1 MLALGLAPGPASA
14 SFLHGETLDSLPM
27 GMAWFAV
34 IAMPIV
40 GISIFWQLHVL
51 PGKIAAKR
59 HHPQKDAIH
68 VLRPLL
74 LAFGGL
80 LWPKAWRSSAPQ
92 RTAACRLNPS
102 MSAQSG
108 CLKSASLGLAPCAL
122 HLRHLLPGAFAEGE
136 AVSRRGGL
144 QRA

>member
-1 MLALGLAPGPASA
+1 MLAPGLAPGAASA

-40 GISIFWQLHVL
+40 DIAIFWKLHVL

-68 VLRPLL
+68 VLRLLL

-80 LWPKAWRSSAPQ
+80 LWPSAWRSSAPQ
-92 RTAACRLNPS
+92 RTAACRLAVDVGAKRLLEVRVPGPS
-102 MSAQSG
+102 TLRPAPSAPSPRRVGRRRSG
-108 CLKSASLGLAPCAL
+108 
-122 HLRHLLPGAFAEGE
+122 
-136 AVSRRGGL
+136 
-144 QRA
+144 Q

>member
-1 MLALGLAPGPASA
+1 MLAPGLAPGAASA
-14 SFLHGETLDSLPM
+14 SLLHGETLDSLPM

-40 GISIFWQLHVL
+40 GIAIFWQLHVL

-68 VLRPLL
+68 VLRLLL

-80 LWPKAWRSSAPQ
+80 LWP
-92 RTAACRLNPS
+92 
-102 MSAQSG
+102 MS
-108 CLKSASLGLAPCAL
+108 CA
-122 HLRHLLPGAFAEGE
+122 RG
-136 AVSRRGGL
+136 SRGGDL
-144 QRA
+144 GRSQARRCASIAL